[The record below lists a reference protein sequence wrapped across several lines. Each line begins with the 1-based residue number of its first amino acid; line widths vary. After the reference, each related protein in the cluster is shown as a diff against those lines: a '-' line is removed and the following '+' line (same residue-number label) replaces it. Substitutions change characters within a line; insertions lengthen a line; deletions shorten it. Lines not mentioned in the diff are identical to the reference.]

1 MSRWGNAKPRD
12 MESPVP
18 VFNKG
23 EAREL
28 QHNGEFYTIA
38 EGLNV
43 LDPHLA
49 ERAVRRLPDVVF
61 GTVASPVAEPEP
73 NE

>member
-23 EAREL
+23 EAAEF
-28 QHNGEFYTIA
+28 QHNGQFYTIPS
-38 EGLNV
+38 GLSI

-49 ERAVRRLPDVVF
+49 ERAVRRLPDVIF
-61 GTVASPVAEPEP
+61 GTVASSVAEPES